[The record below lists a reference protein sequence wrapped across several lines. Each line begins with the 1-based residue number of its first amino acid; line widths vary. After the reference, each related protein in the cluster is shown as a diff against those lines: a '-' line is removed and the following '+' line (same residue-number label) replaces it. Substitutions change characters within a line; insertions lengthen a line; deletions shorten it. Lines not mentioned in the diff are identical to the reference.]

1 MIDLES
7 RLRAAA
13 GEAAQGPLPELPELP
28 GLPEL
33 LDITQAA
40 DSAGLLDV
48 AYALTDSPLG
58 QLLLAS
64 TPRGIVRISYLD
76 AGEDVDQAL
85 RDLAARV
92 SPRILRAPGKLDAPR
107 RELDEFFSGARR
119 DFDLQVDLRLAGP
132 GFRRRV
138 LAATARI
145 PFGDSRSYKQVAG
158 AAGSP
163 NAFRAAGTALG
174 SNPLPIVI
182 PCHRVRHAGGG
193 IGGYTGG
200 LERKRKLLAL
210 EAAQH

>member
-7 RLRAAA
+7 QLRAAA
-13 GEAAQGPLPELPELP
+13 DQAAEGPLPELPEL
-28 GLPEL
+28 
-33 LDITQAA
+33 LDIAQAA
-40 DSAGLLDV
+40 DGAGLLDV

-76 AGEDVDQAL
+76 AGDDVEETL
-85 RDLAARV
+85 RKLAARI
-92 SPRILRAPGKLDAPR
+92 SPRILRAPRKLDEPR
-107 RELDEFFSGARR
+107 RELDEFFAGARR
-119 DFDLQVDLRLAGP
+119 AFDLPVDLRLAGP

-145 PFGDSRSYKQVAG
+145 PFGDSRSYKQVAS

-200 LERKRKLLAL
+200 LERKRKLLAI
-210 EAAQH
+210 EGGQR

>member
-13 GEAAQGPLPELPELP
+13 GEAAQGPLPELH

-92 SPRILRAPGKLDAPR
+92 SPRILRAPGKLDEPR

-200 LERKRKLLAL
+200 LERKRKLLAI
-210 EAAQH
+210 EAGEP